1 MTPANDPALWL
12 PYTQMAT
19 AGPNLRVRTARG
31 VRLEL
36 EDGRELIDGIASW
49 WCMVHGYRHPEL
61 DEAVREQLQ
70 RLSHVM
76 LGGLVHET
84 TERLAHR
91 LVEVAPVGLNH
102 VFFADSGSV
111 GVEVALKMAV
121 QYWRNVGRPEKRRF
135 VSLAKA
141 YHGDTLGCM
150 LVSDPSDGL
159 GDVTAFQTEPSL
171 LAPAPACGFT
181 STPDT
186 ARRDAETL
194 ERLIATNRDHLA
206 ALIVEPILQA
216 AGGFNVYSPHYL
228 KRAREVCDEHGVL
241 LICDEVATGFGRTGA
256 LFASDHAQITPDIMV
271 VGKALTGGYTG
282 HAATLATSRVFESFL
297 GTDPGRALM
306 HGPTF
311 MGNPLACAVACKSLE
326 ILLRDDYPARARR
339 IEAILH
345 EVLDPIRSARVA
357 DVRVVGAVGVI
368 EMADARDLA
377 PCQAFAI
384 ERGVWLRPYGRYVY
398 TMPPLVIDDDEVRLV
413 AETMRDAV
421 MALED

>member
-1 MTPANDPALWL
+1 MRLANDPALWL

-19 AGPNLRVRTARG
+19 SGPNLRVRTAKG

-36 EDGRELIDGIASW
+36 EDGRTLIDGVASW

-61 DEAVREQLQ
+61 DEAVREQLG

-91 LVEVAPVGLNH
+91 LVEVSPEGLNH

-121 QYWRNVGRPEKRRF
+121 QYWRNTGRPEKRRF

-159 GDVTAFQTEPSL
+159 GEVTAFRTEPSI
-171 LAPAPACGFT
+171 LAPSPNCGFD
-181 STPDT
+181 SNVEE
-186 ARRDAETL
+186 AARDAENL
-194 ERLIATNRDHLA
+194 ERLVAEHGDTLA
-206 ALIVEPILQA
+206 AVIVEPILQA
-216 AGGFNVYSPHYL
+216 AGGFNIYSPHYL
-228 KRAREVCDEHGVL
+228 RRLREACDAHDVL

-256 LFASDHAQITPDIMV
+256 LFASNHAQITPDILI
-271 VGKALTGGYTG
+271 VGKALTGGYLG
-282 HAATLATSRVFESFL
+282 HAATLATSRVFEAFL
-297 GTDPGRALM
+297 GDDSGRALM

-311 MGNPLACAVACKSLE
+311 MGNPLACAVACQSLE
-326 ILLRDDYPARARR
+326 IVLRDDYPARAQR
-339 IEAILH
+339 IGSILRD
-345 EVLDPIRSARVA
+345 VLGTVRSDRVA

-368 EMADARDLA
+368 EMADERELRR
-377 PCQAFAI
+377 CQAFAV

-398 TMPPLVIDDDEVRLV
+398 TMPPLIVTDDEARQI

-421 MALED
+421 MALDH